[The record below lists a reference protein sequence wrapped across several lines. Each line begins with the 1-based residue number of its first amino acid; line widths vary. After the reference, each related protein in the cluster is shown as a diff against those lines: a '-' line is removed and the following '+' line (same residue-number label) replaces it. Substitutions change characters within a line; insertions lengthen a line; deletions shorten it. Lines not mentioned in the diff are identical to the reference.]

1 MNVQIYT
8 IIKNYRY
15 VILLVLLIV
24 FIGVYQKISK
34 IYNIDLFV
42 IYQKMVGTFTMDKTQ
57 PTYIASKSF
66 IYICDH
72 YTPNPF
78 SESDNIPDTYPIK
91 DGDKIYIHN
100 SALGNFVSKY
110 LPNIKYKF
118 ILLSGDTDKTI
129 PDDDQNNSN
138 IILNHPLLI
147 KWYSQNCTKIT
158 DKLKQLPIGLDYH
171 TLANSSMSW
180 GNQQSLIEQENDI
193 SMLLNMNVPKI
204 NKCYANYHLNMAF
217 ARYGY
222 DRKDAKVQVPENL
235 VYYEPNKI
243 SRITSWKKMINYKY
257 VISPLG
263 NGLDCHRTWEAIILG
278 CIPIVKTSVLD
289 TMYDGLPVLIVQ
301 NWTDVTQE
309 LLDTFI
315 PKYTNIERIKMEY
328 WINIFTM

>member
-8 IIKNYRY
+8 IFKNYRY
-15 VILLVLLIV
+15 ILLLLLLILC
-24 FIGVYQKISK
+24 I
-34 IYNIDLFV
+34 V
-42 IYQKMVGTFTMDKTQ
+42 IYKKIFELFIMDKTQ
-57 PTYIASKSF
+57 PIYIASKSF
-66 IYICDH
+66 IYLCDH
-72 YTPNPF
+72 YTSNPL
-78 SESDNIPDTYPIK
+78 SESINIPDTYPIK

-100 SALGNFVSKY
+100 TALGNFVNKY

-129 PDDDQNNSN
+129 PDDEQNNSN
-138 IILNHPLLI
+138 VILNHPLLI

-171 TLANSSMSW
+171 TLANMSMSW
-180 GNQQSLIEQENDI
+180 GKQQSLIEQENDI

-204 NKCYANYHLNMAF
+204 NKCYANYHLTNLDNL
-217 ARYGY
+217 RYGY
-222 DRKDAKVQVPENL
+222 DRKDANIQVPKNL
-235 VYYEPNKI
+235 VYYEPTKVQ
-243 SRITSWKKMINYKY
+243 RIDSWKKMINYKY
-257 VISPLG
+257 VISPHG

-278 CIPIVKTSVLD
+278 CIPIVKTSKLD
-289 TMYDGLPVLIVQ
+289 LLYDGLPVLIVQ
-301 NWTDVTQE
+301 NWSDITQE